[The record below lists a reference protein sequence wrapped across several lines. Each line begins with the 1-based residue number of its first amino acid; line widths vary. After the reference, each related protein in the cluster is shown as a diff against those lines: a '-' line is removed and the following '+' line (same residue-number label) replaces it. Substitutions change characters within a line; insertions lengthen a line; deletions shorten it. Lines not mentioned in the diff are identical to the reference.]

1 MTDSGKGTKK
11 RSYRGVDTERR
22 VHNRRVA
29 LIEAGL
35 ELFGSRGYRATS
47 VKSVCDQAGLTER
60 YFYES
65 FPNRE
70 GLLGGL
76 FDTLVAELDT
86 RMRAIA
92 SDEGAPFER
101 VRRVIVEFFE
111 YMYDDPRRARV
122 MLFEV
127 LGVGPDIDRRYQ
139 AAVRELARIL
149 ETKALGLF
157 PEGSA
162 DRPGRRVISIGLV
175 GAITQIATQWV
186 LEDFRTPLDVV
197 EARALEIMQAVAA
210 HQQPASGV
218 AEAGGGARAGR

>member
-1 MTDSGKGTKK
+1 MAGNGKGTKK

-22 VHNRRVA
+22 VQNRRIA

-86 RMRAIA
+86 RLRAIA
-92 SDEGAPFER
+92 GGDHGAGER
-101 VRRVIVEFFE
+101 VRRIIVEFFGF
-111 YMYDDPRRARV
+111 MHDDPRRARV

-149 ETKALGLF
+149 EKPGLGLF
-157 PEGSA
+157 PEQSTN
-162 DRPGRRVISIGLV
+162 DDGRRVISIGLV

-186 LEDFRTPLDVV
+186 LEDFRTPLEVV

-210 HQQPASGV
+210 QQHEALGLPSASRG
-218 AEAGGGARAGR
+218 AGR

>member
-1 MTDSGKGTKK
+1 MAGNGKGTKK
-11 RSYRGVDTERR
+11 RSYRGIDTQRR
-22 VHNRRVA
+22 VQNRRIA

-35 ELFGSRGYRATS
+35 ELFGSRGYRTTS

-70 GLLGGL
+70 GLLGAL

-86 RMRAIA
+86 RLRAIA
-92 SDEGAPFER
+92 GGEAEPVER
-101 VRRVIVEFFE
+101 VRRIVVEFFE
-111 YMYDDPRRARV
+111 FMYDDPRRARV

-127 LGVGPDIDRRYQ
+127 LGVGPEIDRRYQ

-149 ETKALGLF
+149 EKPGLGLF
-157 PEGSA
+157 PEEDDSK
-162 DRPGRRVISIGLV
+162 DGRRVISVGLV

-186 LEDFRTPLDVV
+186 LEEFRTPLEVV
-197 EARALEIMQAVAA
+197 EARAVEIMGAVAA
-210 HQQPASGV
+210 QQHQTAS
-218 AEAGGGARAGR
+218 APMASRSAGL